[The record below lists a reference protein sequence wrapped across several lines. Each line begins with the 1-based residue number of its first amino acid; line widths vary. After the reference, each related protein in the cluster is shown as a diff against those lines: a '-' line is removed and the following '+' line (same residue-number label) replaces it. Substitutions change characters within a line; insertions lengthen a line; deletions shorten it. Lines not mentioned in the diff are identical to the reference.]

1 MSNSA
6 SEEVE
11 ASAAAE
17 AIDPWEKPSPAQT
30 EFLAERSQRF
40 HGLGTP
46 RSSSDSTDRKPSAK
60 KPSIATFRKNILKR
74 VMKLTTFAT
83 DMNSNT
89 FTVSLKSESIE
100 FDASETQKIPRV
112 KAGPVRKE
120 NSADRV
126 QPYTRGSVRSGEA
139 TPQTSKKTGGRRR
152 QVAPPIVKPTESQ

>member
-1 MSNSA
+1 M
-6 SEEVE
+6 
-11 ASAAAE
+11 
-17 AIDPWEKPSPAQT
+17 
-30 EFLAERSQRF
+30 
-40 HGLGTP
+40 
-46 RSSSDSTDRKPSAK
+46 
-60 KPSIATFRKNILKR
+60 ATFRRNFLKR
-74 VMKLTTFAT
+74 VTKLTTFAT

-139 TPQTSKKTGGRRR
+139 TPQMSKKPA
-152 QVAPPIVKPTESQ
+152 VAAARSPPPTVKPTESQ